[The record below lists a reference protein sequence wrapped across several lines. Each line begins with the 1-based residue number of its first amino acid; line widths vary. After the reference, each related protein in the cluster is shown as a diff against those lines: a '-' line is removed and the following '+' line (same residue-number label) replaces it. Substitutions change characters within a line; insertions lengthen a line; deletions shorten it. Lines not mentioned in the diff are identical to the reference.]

1 MYGLFK
7 YKEGNVFLTLLSAWF
22 PVVTCRGSKGTRH
35 DLYKVQNSFLE
46 FFFISCLYMG
56 VANHYIFNFE
66 CYFFFISIYLVQM
79 GQKKKKHF
87 HGKVSPKISFNL
99 KYIR

>member
-22 PVVTCRGSKGTRH
+22 PVVTCLGSKGTRH
-35 DLYKVQNSFLE
+35 DLYKVQNSFLD

-66 CYFFFISIYLVQM
+66 CYFFFYFNIFSPD
-79 GQKKKKHF
+79 GTEKKNHF